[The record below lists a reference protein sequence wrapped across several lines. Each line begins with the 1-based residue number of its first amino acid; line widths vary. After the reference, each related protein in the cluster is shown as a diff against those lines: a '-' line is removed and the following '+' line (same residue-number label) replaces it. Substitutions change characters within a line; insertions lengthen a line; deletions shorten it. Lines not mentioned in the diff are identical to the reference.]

1 MSGRNQECDIGLGV
15 GSDVVAQHLFLG
27 SSVSSFNSNVGWGG
41 STSTLTVE
49 LVNDIYGGCH
59 KMSGPLEPIFKWK
72 QGDYSA
78 DNHYY
83 TCRDNNCYIDEKGF
97 PFDPERE
104 ETRPDGPNV
113 PQPSKQ
119 RIVPG
124 KVYHVN
130 SPNGLVSRY
139 WRFADPGFFGQ
150 ATRIGPNGAYNNA
163 LNPSPTD
170 IYRYDLIGVPA
181 YFRFGYFT
189 FGGIITSWE
198 CNNRT
203 TTPTYSVTLSSAE
216 SMLKNCKV
224 ILSKYAGS
232 VFTKFGNFDF
242 AGSPTNYTGWLGN
255 YRGLLREGN
264 LANVFNIYGFLESYG
279 FGTSNANEQGVPLS
293 YILDSLSVLTSVTP
307 PQFNQYKT
315 NLSNL
320 FPSIISQQNSNNKL
334 GFHSAFSPFGR
345 IVCPTMMTDDKIDPK
360 PFLANEGSAVDYS
373 FGIMK
378 PTIDE
383 FNIPRVEFLLD
394 LSEVPRPPIDV
405 RYNGVEGVA
414 SITDIIEAACEKTG
428 RDWYTTIIRK
438 NGLNFIKVK
447 TVDRTF
453 SVPTNTVESIVK
465 TLESASPAIPVVTSS
480 FGKEKNDSA
489 TPRVMYIGANQQRL
503 FQTKSY
509 LLGYSNTHLVY
520 HPILKKFVD
529 YYRLCQ
535 DTSDT
540 NGGVNSS
547 GLEIQDSKGNRTT
560 SRSSKTQASILSNNK
575 GNKWLNSYRL
585 PMAYSTRNI
594 ALSNLLN
601 GPLVTELFA
610 NEQALAGNSSAVST
624 DNTEFEKPDPFAQ
637 DTPIGG
643 KTLVRVGNYWNASI
657 ETMCNPEWFRD
668 ANILVDAT
676 NLGLGCSTV
685 SLNNKPRYIPLWL
698 SSISPFFGY
707 ANDQLVPATDDKGA
721 NIYRFVRPVYLDTW
735 SGLLVVGFRSN
746 ELPLLSMGMLPV
758 FYAKTMAP
766 SPSNTSGSGISS
778 AGAAGP
784 VPGAA
789 PGDPPVDPAS
799 SAAPS
804 TPPASGTSTPSP
816 PPTASPDNNTTNPF
830 DSSGSPYQGT
840 VFNTISFVV
849 TETEFRAAMVGWEEY
864 LAYCLLKM
872 PYSKPDL
879 FTMLV
884 KTYQFLGKL
893 TVSAAPGALN
903 NSGTIQSGKAA
914 GTVNVGGGHAPGTVG
929 NGKVQ
934 AIDALNLNFNWVLN
948 PDFINDWKRITNF
961 VKDIGNK
968 YYGRSYLVKV
978 PEVLSYRDYQYAD
991 LQLPVMAET
1000 STLMFVYQGS
1010 GKIYFNYEIA
1020 DYAWEE
1026 PGNYIDDRIIVGSP
1040 DYYKL
1045 CNENG
1050 QIPPILG
1057 YNANPVKD
1065 YMAEKWCA
1073 YQSVTKID
1081 KWKKS
1086 NLPEAERY
1094 RTLEAK
1100 VKSSRGKLKSHYQY
1114 LLKKLETTVIGTML
1128 YNCST
1133 IMVPSL
1139 DLENQADQPYVL
1151 TMGPDAGREDA
1162 YSNMTIGTP
1171 IMLQDGDKILDP
1183 TNNEAIYE
1191 VELVDDQTTGG
1202 VDESKEVIERGSSLP
1217 IPTIKAYFAAE
1228 CQSSF
1233 TFLDPLRLRDPR
1245 AVVSA
1250 PGLDL
1255 YSSSLSYTKDPTQ
1268 TVIAN
1273 MAAEDL
1279 GILENMVQKAVT
1291 NNQAKEFRR
1300 YITKISQNFK
1310 WYLNGQIVEEGDE
1323 CGPVTNLRRI
1333 LLGLFSILD
1342 DEGYL
1347 LTEDNTSNQSPKHYA
1362 VAARKAHPFF
1372 AAVPLVDNVASYGP
1386 WTNYPMIA
1394 DQRVY
1399 SGYTLNAR
1407 QTLVEQMI
1415 NNTDVVKNSEWCP
1428 WNYGGMSFLD
1438 REIINEIDAKATY
1451 QMSLEN
1457 ALLNT
1462 NGMPLFNMSG
1472 GLRIKVSESDVYG
1485 LFNQMFMN
1493 YTYYVLYTVDYISYG
1508 GLTLS
1513 NISTSVSDRSI
1524 TTSYRFQTYSPKLG
1538 LFNKEISD
1546 RNKLSAKI
1554 KIEFANKIAIATR
1567 NINNKLTTEF
1577 IKILKENSSN
1587 RDFSKNSGDVI
1598 AGGLYDTSPIQY
1610 LVGSASYLVP
1620 WAGLPYCGDPGL
1632 NSDAYKKLS
1641 DIKKDNLKGECEYL
1655 HTIARTKNWVG
1666 AFETRESLAELASQ
1680 FNSKALMSLDA
1691 VFSPVSFYPSYN
1703 LGTYPISSR
1712 FITEEHKKNNVTCPR
1727 CLGTSKI
1734 TYYKG
1739 DNKEAIDYPCPLCNK
1754 PKLTVKFAQDAS
1766 NTNPETP
1773 PDVNFLTLNPIIMP
1787 NGEFQNPNS
1796 QALIS
1801 PFERGRH
1808 NIRVIGRQEN
1818 PQDGDISLDI
1828 GDNLN
1833 IVVDKTTKISN
1844 YETFDADGNITST
1857 VNMHNQDFYQYDL
1870 SYEFGDNRNILTNQ
1884 RFFAFRGPM
1893 MLHGWG
1899 YDTEGYP
1906 VPNQADQPKEFDDK
1920 GRPKRFLLT
1929 SSGTNDLTK
1938 EGKFLPDAGESLG
1951 DIIGSG
1957 YVMENGEWTRKP
1969 TKYFH
1974 LNWGERSD
1982 LWPIGP
1988 IDLRWDRDRQVW
2000 VGGGGCGEIDPP
2012 FIMASGTDPF
2022 LLNNF
2027 VSEAT
2032 ANSSQ
2037 NCPYKMIYIV
2047 LEENL
2052 FADIGMSDTYPA
2064 RAFIDD
2070 TEYGLEPMPYSI
2082 RRLVYVKD
2090 RCGYSAPRGAKLL
2103 CRYNRDTGFYEPVS
2117 KPSFI
2122 VFGTIAG
2129 GANTAVVE
2137 LTYIRGIKS
2146 AENIPKTN
2154 ITFDNTRFNFDINAA
2169 RSRRGMFLFEN
2180 GKWILTGFN

>member
-1 MSGRNQECDIGLGV
+1 MSGRNLECDVGLTPGA
-15 GSDVVAQHLFLG
+15 DIVAQHLFLG
-27 SSVSSFNSNVGWGG
+27 SSISSFNSSVGWGG

-49 LVNDIYGGCH
+49 LINDIYGGCH
-59 KMSGPLEPIFKWK
+59 GTTLAPIFQWK
-72 QGDYSA
+72 GGGDYSA

-83 TCRDNNCYIDEKGF
+83 NCRDNDCYIDEKGF
-97 PFDPERE
+97 PFDPERP

-130 SPNGLVSRY
+130 TANGLVSRY

-150 ATRIGPNGAYNNA
+150 ATRIRPNSSYNNS
-163 LNPSPTD
+163 LNPVQTD

-189 FGGIITSWE
+189 FGGIITGWE

-216 SMLKNCKV
+216 TMLKNCKV

-232 VFTKFGNFDF
+232 VFTKFGNFDY
-242 AGSPTNYTGWLGN
+242 AGGPTNYTGWLGN

-264 LANVFNIYGFLESYG
+264 LANVFNVYGFLESYG
-279 FGTSNANEQGVPLS
+279 FGTSNANDQGIPLA
-293 YILDSLSVLTSVTP
+293 YILDGLSVLTSASDP
-307 PQFNQYKT
+307 AFNSYQG
-315 NLSNL
+315 NLTNL
-320 FPSIISQQNSNNKL
+320 FPNIVSQQNTNNRL

-345 IVCPTMMTDDKIDPK
+345 IVCPTMMTDDKINPV
-360 PFLANEGSAVDYS
+360 PFLAPEGGAADHS

-378 PTIDE
+378 PVTDE

-394 LSEVPRPPIDV
+394 LSEVPRPPLDV

-428 RDWYTTIIRK
+428 RDWYTTTIRK
-438 NGLNFIKVK
+438 GGFNFIKVK
-447 TVDRTF
+447 TIDRTF
-453 SVPTNTVESIVK
+453 SVPTNTVESVVK
-465 TLESASPAIPVVTSS
+465 TLENASPAIPVIASS

-540 NGGVNSS
+540 NNSGPNS
-547 GLEIQDSKGNRTT
+547 TGLEIQDAEENRTT
-560 SRSSKTQASILSNNK
+560 SRSSKTQQSVLQNNK
-575 GNKWLNSYRL
+575 GNKWLNSYRI
-585 PMAYSTRNI
+585 PMVYSTRNI

-610 NEQALAGNSSAVST
+610 NEQALAGSTSSVST
-624 DNTEFEKPDPFAQ
+624 DNTEFEKEDNFAK
-637 DTPIGG
+637 DSPIGG
-643 KTLVRVGNYWNASI
+643 SSVVRVGNYWNASI
-657 ETMCNPEWFRD
+657 ETMCNPSWFKD
-668 ANILVDAT
+668 SGKTKPYGVGNCKEQVPI
-676 NLGLGCSTV
+676 
-685 SLNNKPRYIPLWL
+685 NNKPRYIPLWL
-698 SSISPFFGY
+698 SSICPFFGY
-707 ANDQLVPATDDKGA
+707 ANDQLIAPNNEKGA
-721 NIYRFVRPVYLDTW
+721 NIYRFTRPVYLDTW

-758 FYAKTMAP
+758 FYAKTMAT
-766 SPSNTSGSGISS
+766 SPITNGAGIGGGSLPGT
-778 AGAAGP
+778 
-784 VPGAA
+784 VPGSA
-789 PGDPPVDPAS
+789 PTDPKQPVDPA
-799 SAAPS
+799 
-804 TPPASGTSTPSP
+804 TPPASGTSATTP
-816 PPTASPDNNTTNPF
+816 PPSSTTSPFANAFDNNT
-830 DSSGSPYQGT
+830 DPYAGT

-849 TETEFRAAMVGWEEY
+849 TETEFRAAQTGWEAY

-884 KTYQFLGKL
+884 RTYQFLGKL

-903 NSGTIQSGKAA
+903 NPGTVQSGKVA
-914 GTVNVGGGHAPGTVG
+914 GGPVDVGGSSAPHIVG
-929 NGKVQ
+929 SNKNQ
-934 AIDALNLNFNWVLN
+934 AIDALNMNFNWVLN
-948 PDFINDWKRITNF
+948 PDFISDWQRITEF
-961 VKDIGNK
+961 VKNIANK

-991 LQLPVMAET
+991 LQIPVLADTSVMMAI
-1000 STLMFVYQGS
+1000 YQGS

-1026 PGNYIDDRIIVGSP
+1026 LGNYIDDSIIIGSP

-1045 CNENG
+1045 CNERG

-1073 YQSVTKID
+1073 YQRVTQLD
-1081 KWKKS
+1081 RWKKS
-1086 NLPEAERY
+1086 NLQGAERY
-1094 RTLEAK
+1094 RELQEQAER
-1100 VKSSRGKLKSHYQY
+1100 SRGLEKASYQYKLK
-1114 LLKKLETTVIGTML
+1114 KFETTIIGQML
-1128 YNCST
+1128 HDCSK

-1139 DLENQADQPYVL
+1139 DLENQGDQPYIL
-1151 TMGPDAGREDA
+1151 SMGTDAGREDA
-1162 YSNMTIGTP
+1162 FSNMTIGTP

-1183 TNNEAIYE
+1183 TKNEPLYT
-1191 VELVDDQTTGG
+1191 VDLVDDPLTFT
-1202 VDESKEVIERGSSLP
+1202 DESKEVIEVGKRIP
-1217 IPTIKAYFAAE
+1217 IPTIKAYFSTE
-1228 CQSSF
+1228 CQPEF
-1233 TFLDPLRLRDPR
+1233 VFLDPLRLRDAR

-1255 YSSSLSYTKDPTQ
+1255 YCPSLSYTKDPTR

-1279 GILENMVQKAVT
+1279 GILENMLQKAVT
-1291 NNQAKEFRR
+1291 ENQAKEFDK
-1300 YITKISQNFK
+1300 YIKKMSKNFK
-1310 WYLNGQIVEEGDE
+1310 WYLNGQIVDQGDE
-1323 CGPVTNLRRI
+1323 CGPVKNLRRI

-1347 LTEDNTSNQSPKHYA
+1347 LTENNTSNQSPKHYA
-1362 VAARKAHPFF
+1362 IGARKAHPFF
-1372 AAVPLVDNVASYGP
+1372 AAIPLTDNVSSYGP
-1386 WTNYPMIA
+1386 WTNYPIIA

-1407 QTLVEQMI
+1407 RTLVEQMI
-1415 NNTDVVKNSEWCP
+1415 NNTDVVKNSEWAP

-1438 REIINEIDAKATY
+1438 REIINEISSKATY

-1472 GLRIKVSESDVYG
+1472 GLRIKLAESDVYG
-1485 LFNQMFMN
+1485 IFAQMFMN
-1493 YTYYVLYTVDYISYG
+1493 YTYNVLYTIDYISYA

-1513 NISTSVSDRSI
+1513 NINTSVSDRSI

-1546 RNKLSAKI
+1546 RNKISSKI
-1554 KIEFANKIAIATR
+1554 RIEFANQIAVSVR
-1567 NINNKLTTEF
+1567 NMNNRLTTEF
-1577 IKILKENSSN
+1577 IRILKENSSN
-1587 RDFSKNSGDVI
+1587 RDFSKNSGDSI

-1610 LVGSASYLVP
+1610 LVGSASYLIP

-1632 NSDAYKKLS
+1632 NSTEYEALSKLTP
-1641 DIKKDNLKGECEYL
+1641 DNLKKESEYL
-1655 HTIARTKNWVG
+1655 NTIARTKNWVG

-1680 FNSKALMSLDA
+1680 FSSKALMSLDA

-1703 LGTYPISSR
+1703 LGTYPVSSR
-1712 FITEEHKKNNVTCPR
+1712 FITEDHKKNNITCPL
-1727 CLGTSKI
+1727 CLGKSKI
-1734 TYYKG
+1734 DHYKG
-1739 DNKEAIDYPCPLCNK
+1739 DNKQKIEYPCPLCNK
-1754 PKLTVKFAQDAS
+1754 PKLTVKGSDI
-1766 NTNPETP
+1766 
-1773 PDVNFLTLNPIIMP
+1773 NFLSLNPIIMP
-1787 NGEFQNPNS
+1787 TGEFQNPSS
-1796 QALIS
+1796 QSSIS

-1818 PQDGDISLDI
+1818 PQDGDVSLDI
-1828 GDNLN
+1828 GENLN
-1833 IVVDKTTKISN
+1833 IIVDKTTKVSN
-1844 YETFDADGNITST
+1844 YETIDVNAAEQTNTL
-1857 VNMHNQDFYQYDL
+1857 NMHNQDFYQYDL
-1870 SYEFGDNRNILTNQ
+1870 SYDLGDKNILMNQ

-1906 VPNQADQPKEFDDK
+1906 VPNQADQPKEFDNQ

-1929 SSGTNDLTK
+1929 SSGTNDFAK
-1938 EGKFLPDAGESLG
+1938 EGKFLPGDNESLG

-1957 YVMENGEWTRKP
+1957 YIMENGQWTRKP
-1969 TKYFH
+1969 TNYFH

-1988 IDLRWDRDRQVW
+1988 IDLRWDHDRKVW
-2000 VGGGGCGEIDPP
+2000 VGGGGGCGEIDPP
-2012 FIMASGTDPF
+2012 FIMASGTDPN

-2027 VSEAT
+2027 MSQVAESSSEK
-2032 ANSSQ
+2032 
-2037 NCPYKMIYIV
+2037 CPYKMIYIT

-2052 FADIGMSDTYPA
+2052 FADVGMSDTYPA

-2082 RRLVYVKD
+2082 RRLVYIKD

-2122 VFGTIAG
+2122 VFGTIVG
-2129 GANTAVVE
+2129 GANTAIIE

-2146 AENIPKTN
+2146 AENTPKTN
-2154 ITFDNTRFNFDINAA
+2154 IAFDNTRFNFDINAA
-2169 RSRRGMFLFEN
+2169 KSRRGMFLFEN

>member
-1 MSGRNQECDIGLGV
+1 MSGRNLECDVGLGI
-15 GSDVVAQHLFLG
+15 GSDIIAQHLFLG
-27 SSVSSFNSNVGWGG
+27 ASVASFNSNIGWGG

-49 LVNDIYGGCH
+49 LIDDVYGGCD
-59 KMSGPLEPIFKWK
+59 KTRLAPIFKWNE
-72 QGDYSA
+72 GDYSA

-83 TCRDNNCYIDEKGF
+83 NCRDNNCYIDEKGF
-97 PFDPERE
+97 PFDPTRAEI
-104 ETRPDGPNV
+104 RPDGPNV

-130 SPNGLVSRY
+130 TANGLVSRY

-150 ATRIGPNGAYNNA
+150 LTRIRPNSSYNNA
-163 LNPSPTD
+163 LNPVATD
-170 IYRYDLIGVPA
+170 LYRYDLIGVPV

-203 TTPTYSVTLSSAE
+203 TTPSYSVTVSSAE
-216 SMLKNCKV
+216 TMLKNCKV

-232 VFTKFGNFDF
+232 VFTKFGNFDY
-242 AGSPTNYTGWLGN
+242 AGSPTNYTGWAGN
-255 YRGLLREGN
+255 YRGRLAEGN
-264 LANVFNIYGFLESYG
+264 LANVFNVYGFLESYG
-279 FGTSNANEQGVPLS
+279 FGTSNANEQGIPLA
-293 YILDSLSVLTSVTP
+293 YILDGLSVLTAVSEP
-307 PQFNQYKT
+307 AFNQYQS
-315 NLSNL
+315 NLANL
-320 FPSIISQQNSNNKL
+320 FPGIISQQNTQNKL

-345 IVCPTMMTDDKIDPK
+345 IVCPTMMTDDKINPV
-360 PFLANEGSAVDYS
+360 PFLAPEGSLLDYS
-373 FGIMK
+373 FGVMK
-378 PTIDE
+378 PVIDE

-394 LSEVPRPPIDV
+394 LSEVPRPPLDV
-405 RYNGVEGVA
+405 RYNGSEGIS

-428 RDWYTTIIRK
+428 RDWYTTTVRK
-438 NGLNFIKVK
+438 GNFNFIKVK
-447 TVDRTF
+447 TVDRTL
-453 SVPTNTVESIVK
+453 SVPTNTVESVIK

-540 NGGVNSS
+540 NDGTNNT
-547 GLEIQDSKGNRTT
+547 GLTIVDENNKRTD
-560 SRSSKTQASILSNNK
+560 SRSSQTQQSILKNNK
-575 GNKWLNSYRL
+575 GNKWLNSYRI

-594 ALSNLLN
+594 RLSNVLN

-610 NEQALAGNSSAVST
+610 NEQALAGNTSNVSA
-624 DNTEFEKPDPFAQ
+624 DNAEFEKEDKYAT
-637 DTPIGG
+637 DLPIGG
-643 KTLVRVGNYWNASI
+643 TTTVRVGNYWNTST
-657 ETMCNPEWFRD
+657 ETMCNPSWFKD
-668 ANILVDAT
+668 SGETKPFGVGD
-676 NLGLGCSTV
+676 CQEQV
-685 SLNNKPRYIPLWL
+685 SINNKPRYIPLWL
-698 SSISPFFGY
+698 SSVSPFFGY
-707 ANDQLVPATDDKGA
+707 ANDQLIAPNNEKGS
-721 NIYRFVRPVYLDTW
+721 NIYRFTRPVYLDTW
-735 SGLLVVGFRSN
+735 SGLLIVGFRST

-758 FYAKTMAP
+758 FYAKTVA
-766 SPSNTSGSGISS
+766 SSQVTSGTGIASGSLPGSVPAS
-778 AGAAGP
+778 AP
-784 VPGAA
+784 K
-789 PGDPPVDPAS
+789 DPNQPVDPA
-799 SAAPS
+799 
-804 TPPASGTSTPSP
+804 TPPASGTSAQT
-816 PPTASPDNNTTNPF
+816 PPTDPNTTNPF
-830 DSSGSPYQGT
+830 ANAFDNNTDPYAGT

-849 TETEFRAAMVGWEEY
+849 TETEFRAAQAGWEEY

-884 KTYQFLGKL
+884 RTYQFLGKL
-893 TVSAAPGALN
+893 TVPTPKGALN
-903 NSGTIQSGKAA
+903 NTGTIQSGKVA
-914 GTVNVGGGHAPGTVG
+914 GGPPNVGGNGAPNIVG
-929 NGKVQ
+929 NNKVQ
-934 AIDALNLNFNWVLN
+934 AIDALNMNFNWVLN
-948 PDFINDWKRITNF
+948 PDFINDWRRITDF
-961 VKDIGNK
+961 VKDIANK
-968 YYGRSYLVKV
+968 YYGRAYLVKI

-991 LQLPVMAET
+991 LQIPVLADTSLMMA
-1000 STLMFVYQGS
+1000 VYQGS

-1026 PGNYIDDRIIVGSP
+1026 LGNYIDDNIIVGSP

-1045 CNENG
+1045 CNDKG

-1065 YMAEKWCA
+1065 YIAEKWCG
-1073 YQSVTKID
+1073 YQAITKLD
-1081 KWKKS
+1081 VWKKS
-1086 NLPEAERY
+1086 NLPGAAEYRY
-1094 RTLEAK
+1094 YGAK
-1100 VKSSRGKLKSHYQY
+1100 VLNSKGLERAYYQSK
-1114 LLKKLETTVIGTML
+1114 LKKLETTIIGQML
-1128 YNCST
+1128 YDCST
-1133 IMVPSL
+1133 LTVPSL
-1139 DLENQADQPYVL
+1139 DLENQGDQPYIL
-1151 TMGPDAGREDA
+1151 SMGADAGREDA
-1162 YSNMTIGTP
+1162 YGNRTIGTP

-1183 TNNEAIYE
+1183 TSDQPLYT
-1191 VELVDDQTTGG
+1191 VDLVDDPFTPGT
-1202 VDESKEVIERGSSLP
+1202 DESKEIIETGRRIP
-1217 IPTIKAYFAAE
+1217 IPTLKAYFAAE
-1228 CQSSF
+1228 CQSEF
-1233 TFLDPLRLRDPR
+1233 VFLDPLRLRDAR
-1245 AVVSA
+1245 AIVSA

-1255 YSSSLSYTKDPTQ
+1255 YCPSTAYTKDPTR

-1279 GILENMVQKAVT
+1279 GILENMLQKAVT
-1291 NNQAKEFRR
+1291 NDQAREFNK
-1300 YITKISQNFK
+1300 YIKKLSKNFK
-1310 WYLNGQIVEEGDE
+1310 WYLNGEIIDE
-1323 CGPVTNLRRI
+1323 KDACGPVKNLRRI

-1347 LTEDNTSNQSPKHYA
+1347 ITEDNTSNQSPKHYA
-1362 VAARKAHPFF
+1362 IAPRKAHPFF
-1372 AAVPLVDNVASYGP
+1372 AAVPLIDNVASYGP
-1386 WTNYPMIA
+1386 WTNYPIIA

-1399 SGYTLNAR
+1399 SGYTPVAR
-1407 QTLVEQMI
+1407 KTLVEQMI
-1415 NNTDVVKNSEWCP
+1415 NNTDVVKNSEWAP

-1472 GLRIKVSESDVYG
+1472 GLRIKLAESDVYG
-1485 LFNQMFMN
+1485 IFSQMFMN
-1493 YTYYVLYTVDYISYG
+1493 YTYNVLYTVEYTSYA

-1554 KIEFANKIAIATR
+1554 KIEFANKIAIAVR
-1567 NINNKLTTEF
+1567 NMNNRLTTEF

-1587 RDFSKNSGDVI
+1587 RDFSKATGDSI

-1610 LVGSASYLVP
+1610 LVGSASYLIP

-1632 NSDAYKKLS
+1632 NSAEYKALS
-1641 DIKKDNLKGECEYL
+1641 TLTPKDFKKESEYL
-1655 HTIARTKNWVG
+1655 NTIARTKNWVG

-1680 FNSKALMSLDA
+1680 FSSKALMSLDA
-1691 VFSPVSFYPSYN
+1691 IFSPVSFYPSYN

-1712 FITEEHKKNNVTCPR
+1712 FITEEHKKNNVTCPL

-1734 TYYKG
+1734 DHYKG
-1739 DNKEAIDYPCPLCNK
+1739 DNKERIEYPCPLCNK
-1754 PKLTVKFAQDAS
+1754 PKLTVKGSDI
-1766 NTNPETP
+1766 
-1773 PDVNFLTLNPIIMP
+1773 NFLSLNPIIMP
-1787 NGEFQNPNS
+1787 TGEFQNPKS
-1796 QALIS
+1796 QASIS

-1808 NIRVIGRQEN
+1808 NIRVLGRQDN
-1818 PQDGDISLDI
+1818 PQEGDISLDI
-1828 GDNLN
+1828 GENLN
-1833 IVVDKTTKISN
+1833 IIVDKTTKTSN
-1844 YETFDADGNITST
+1844 YETIDVDGQEQADTS
-1857 VNMHNQDFYQYDL
+1857 NMHNQDFYEYDL
-1870 SYEFGDNRNILTNQ
+1870 SYNIGSNQNILMNQ

-1906 VPNQADQPKEFDDK
+1906 VPNQADQPKEFDNQ

-1929 SSGTNDLTK
+1929 SSGTNDLSK
-1938 EGKFLPDAGESLG
+1938 DGKFLPASGESLG

-1957 YVMENGEWTRKP
+1957 YVMENGQWTRKP
-1969 TKYFH
+1969 TQYFH

-1988 IDLRWDRDRQVW
+1988 IDLRWDRDRKVW

-2012 FIMASGTDPF
+2012 FIMASGTDPN

-2027 VSEAT
+2027 MSESAGS
-2032 ANSSQ
+2032 SSQ
-2037 NCPYKMIYIV
+2037 NCPYKMIYVV

-2052 FADIGMSDTYPA
+2052 FAEIGMSDTYPV

-2122 VFGTIAG
+2122 VFGSIVG
-2129 GANTAVVE
+2129 GSNTAIVE
-2137 LTYIRGIKS
+2137 LTYIKGIKS

-2169 RSRRGMFLFEN
+2169 KSRRGMFLFEN